1 MAVMH
6 PMDLENYESTATER
20 EMYYAFRDQLPEK
33 MQVFYSIRWFETG
46 ADNKRV
52 DSECDFLIFD
62 PSFGYITVEV
72 KGGTGI
78 IIEDG
83 SWYLLED
90 YDGVT
95 GSRRELK
102 QSPYKQ
108 AELSMRHFYNYF
120 VEEFNHTFRGVYGC
134 AVAFPRYA
142 IDESL
147 GHEAPE
153 EITIDLSD
161 MGNLRQKVNEIFH
174 YWRNRR
180 NITIPFS
187 SEQRQRFIS
196 SINKRISLSAA
207 AGALIPI
214 KEKQFEKINYLQE
227 SILDILFHYHQV
239 QIIGGAGTGKTY
251 IGIKKAVRDSKAGK
265 KVLILC
271 CNADLANNIRMLLP
285 ENRNIRCMDYSG
297 LMKEILGEEYD
308 HAPVNVN
315 GCHCC
320 FDLLGEKDGIEKY
333 DSIIVDEAQD
343 FDVDMGLSVRFLL
356 GNDKDSDLYVFYD
369 ENQNV
374 FAQNFENAFAIEY
387 PPFVLRYNIR
397 NTGNIYNYATG
408 RTNLGLDTIA
418 NTLLG
423 VEPEIQNYKNKNQT
437 LNALTGIVNRL
448 TKREYVST
456 RSIVVLSDVPYEE
469 SLLNTETR
477 IGAFDISFKPLR
489 EISDSEICFK
499 TTDEFKGLEADIVIY
514 LKNGYEQPVVDSVER
529 CREYVALTRARYYL
543 YILNTKK
550 GAAPHG

>member
-6 PMDLENYESTATER
+6 PLDLENYESTATER

-33 MQVFYSIRWFETG
+33 MQVFYSVRWFETS

-62 PSFGYITVEV
+62 PSFGYITIEV

-78 IIEDG
+78 TIEDG
-83 SWYLLED
+83 EWYLIEN
-90 YDGVT
+90 YDGVS
-95 GSRRELK
+95 GSKRKLK

-108 AELSMRHFYNYF
+108 TELSMRHFYNYF
-120 VEEFNHTFRGVYGC
+120 VEEFNQTFRGVYGC

-142 IDESL
+142 VGESL
-147 GHEAPE
+147 GHEAPK
-153 EITIDLSD
+153 EITIDLND
-161 MGNLRQKVNEIFH
+161 MSNLKQKVNEIFH

-180 NITIPFS
+180 NISIPFS
-187 SEQRQRFIS
+187 AEQRQRFINS
-196 SINKRISLSAA
+196 VNKRISLSAA

-214 KEKQFEKINYLQE
+214 KKKQFEKINYLQE
-227 SILDILFHYHQV
+227 SILDILYHYHQV

-251 IGIKKAVRDSKAGK
+251 IGIKKAVRDCEMGK
-265 KVLILC
+265 RVLVLC
-271 CNADLANNIRMLLP
+271 CNEDLANNIRELLP
-285 ENRNIRCMDYSG
+285 MNENIQCKDYSG
-297 LMKEILGEEYD
+297 LMRDILGAEYD
-308 HAPVNVN
+308 SAPLNVN

-320 FDLLGEKDGIEKY
+320 FDALAERDGIEKY

-356 GNDKDSDLYVFYD
+356 KDDTESDLYVFYD

-397 NTGNIYNYATG
+397 NTGNIYKCATN

-423 VEPEIQNYKNKNQT
+423 VEPEVQNYKNRNQT

-448 TKREYVST
+448 TQKEHVAT
-456 RSIVVLSDVPYEE
+456 KSIVVLSDVPFEE
-469 SLLNTETR
+469 SMLYTETR
-477 IGAFDISFKPLR
+477 IGAYDISFKPLR
-489 EISDSEICFK
+489 DIGDSEICFK

-514 LKNGYEQPVVDSVER
+514 LKNGYEQPAVGNVEK

-550 GAAPHG
+550 GVTLHG